1 MLVVVAF
8 FHCTCADSTCT
19 FFAHYAIAD
28 LLSFLMISKYID
40 TATASNGEIKCLAY
54 FQDSD
59 SENGEKVNRKWK
71 WEDSNFRTRRNGW
84 TNLME

>member
-1 MLVVVAF
+1 MRVVAF

-59 SENGEKVNRKWK
+59 SENGEKVNR
-71 WEDSNFRTRRNGW
+71 NGSGK
-84 TNLME
+84 TQILEREEMVGQI